1 MSEDEKY
8 RLEKE
13 IDIQSTKFMEEINV
27 IKENKEK
34 EIMEV

>member
-8 RLEKE
+8 RQEKE

>member
-8 RLEKE
+8 RLGKE

>member
-8 RLEKE
+8 HLEKE
-13 IDIQSTKFMEEINV
+13 IDTQSTKFMEEINV
-27 IKENKEK
+27 IKESKEK